1 MSEPMFKATVKAS
14 GGEVLK
20 ENFSLG
26 MLPIK
31 GEKEFWVDG
40 KRYEV
45 LSLLQIDGDDAWVIT
60 VKENPWSST

>member
-1 MSEPMFKATVKAS
+1 MFKAIVKTFS
-14 GGEVLK
+14 GEVLK

-31 GEKEFWVDG
+31 GEKEFWVGG

-45 LSLLQIDGDDAWVIT
+45 SSLLQINDDDPWVIT
-60 VKENPWSST
+60 VKENLGHQHE

>member
-1 MSEPMFKATVKAS
+1 MIIVTVKAFS
-14 GGEVLK
+14 GEILK

-26 MLPIK
+26 MLPQK
-31 GEKEFWVDG
+31 GEKDFWVDG

-45 LSLLQIDGDDAWVIT
+45 LSVLQINGASIIT